1 MQMIIFEKI
10 TKMEIQYFISLVLD
24 KRRIKENG
32 KFPVKLRVFT
42 PTPRTQ
48 KLYPTIFEFTE
59 KEFKSI
65 WETTKPREEHKE
77 TRRQLQIIENNAID
91 KAKELSPFTFE
102 QFEKKLFRKQGE
114 GENIFYHY
122 SVLIEELK
130 KQGQISTANTYELS
144 LKSIKDYLVHLNKK
158 EPNNLLF
165 ISVTP
170 KWLNGFENFMITG
183 EKQRSLTT
191 VSIYLRV
198 LRAIFNKAIQDKEID
213 AEIYPFGKRKYQI
226 PAVRKV
232 KKSLDKDKL
241 KVLYN
246 ATPLTIEQEKA
257 KDFWFFSYACNGM
270 NIKDIALLRYKD
282 LSENKITYFRAKTIK
297 TAKADLKP
305 IVIYLNDYA
314 LKIIEKYGNKNQ
326 HPSQLIFN
334 IINEFQNI
342 EEQQSKIKNFT
353 KFINQNLKKFAEKNN
368 ITGEISTY
376 WARHSFAT
384 NAIRNGASM
393 EFISEALNHSNL
405 KVTQGYFSGFED
417 NAKKEFM
424 QNLMNF

>member
-122 SVLIEELK
+122 TVLIEELK

-144 LKSIKDYLVHLNKK
+144 LKSIKDYLVYLNKK

-326 HPSQLIFN
+326 HPNQLIFN

>member
-1 MQMIIFEKI
+1 MNNNI
-10 TKMEIQYFISLVLD
+10 TVSIYLD
-24 KRRIKENG
+24 ERRTKKNG
-32 KFPVKLRVFT
+32 KFPVKLKVYNSITTER
-42 PTPRTQ
+42 
-48 KLYPTIFEFTE
+48 KYYPTSFEFTTD
-59 KEFKSI
+59 EFKSI
-65 WETTKPREEHKE
+65 WETSKPRNEHKE
-77 TRRQLQIIENNAID
+77 IRRKLQVIENNAIE
-91 KAKELSPFTFE
+91 KVKGLSMFTYE

-122 SVLIEELK
+122 TVLIEELK

-144 LKSIKDYLVHLNKK
+144 LKSIKDYLVYLNKK

-326 HPSQLIFN
+326 HPNQLIFN